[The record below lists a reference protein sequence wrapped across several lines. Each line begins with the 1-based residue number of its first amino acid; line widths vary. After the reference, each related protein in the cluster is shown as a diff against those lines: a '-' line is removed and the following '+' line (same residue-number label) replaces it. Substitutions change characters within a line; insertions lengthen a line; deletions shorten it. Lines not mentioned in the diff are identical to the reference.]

1 MKTSNPF
8 SFAALKIRSMFSTV
22 LFSLTLSPT
31 APHARPLSLKT
42 SFCGSM
48 KTTAVSFLCMFI
60 VLLQSI
66 SQSPPRPFR
75 SPLEEREQIRV
86 DSVFVGR
93 AHAVRQARIDFQR
106 GALDDL
112 GRELGRGADRHDL
125 VVVAVQDQRRHVE
138 LLEIL
143 GEIRLGKR
151 LDAKIGTWKTAH
163 HPLEPERF
171 AHAFRDLCA
180 RPVIA
185 VERQAK
191 ILPELR
197 AVGYDAAADLV

>member
-8 SFAALKIRSMFSTV
+8 SFAALKMRSMFSTV

-48 KTTAVSFLCMFI
+48 KTTAVSFLCIFT

-75 SPLEEREQIRV
+75 SLLDEREQIRV

-93 AHAVRQARIDFQR
+93 AHAVRPARIDFQG
-106 GALDDL
+106 GAFDDL
-112 GRELGRGADRHDL
+112 GREQGRGADRYDLIVIAMHDE
-125 VVVAVQDQRRHVE
+125 RRHVE
-138 LLEIL
+138 
-143 GEIRLGKR
+143 
-151 LDAKIGTWKTAH
+151 
-163 HPLEPERF
+163 F
-171 AHAFRDLCA
+171 
-180 RPVIA
+180 
-185 VERQAK
+185 
-191 ILPELR
+191 LR
-197 AVGYDAAADLV
+197 SSVRSVSENALIQK